1 MAGMFNGLKVQLS
14 EFITTEK
21 EIRRHKRKRI
31 NKKWNKRYGVLKKTI
46 NGGTMLQI
54 GDTLFIHPDD
64 WEKIKRRKGLVRK

>member
-31 NKKWNKRYGVLKKTI
+31 NKKWNKRYGVLK
-46 NGGTMLQI
+46 N
-54 GDTLFIHPDD
+54 D
-64 WEKIKRRKGLVRK
+64 